1 MQARLHWISDCGD
14 SAAFPPVSN
23 ALTEPSGLLAA
34 GGDLRPR
41 RLLAA
46 YAQGIFPWY
55 EEGQPILWWSP
66 DPRAVLFPDDLHV
79 PRRLAR
85 TLRNSALTF
94 SADTAF
100 DAVIRN
106 CAAPRPKALGTWIT
120 RDMIEAYGD
129 LHRIGWAHA
138 FEGWS
143 GDDLVAGMYGV
154 AIGRVFFG
162 ESMFTRLDD
171 ASKAVFVRAVEY
183 LRARSFELIDSQVW
197 SGHLQSLGATTLPRP
212 EFVARLKTLCALP
225 GEPGH
230 WKHDYARHSQTRELQ
245 VCP

>member
-1 MQARLHWISDCGD
+1 MRARLHWIPDSGD
-14 SAAFPPVSN
+14 SVAFPPVAD
-23 ALTEPSGLLAA
+23 ALDEPNGLLAA
-34 GGDLRPR
+34 GGNLRPG

-66 DPRAVLFPDDLHV
+66 DPRAVLVPKDLHIS
-79 PRRLAR
+79 RRLAR
-85 TLRNSALTF
+85 TLRNSELTF

-100 DAVIRN
+100 DAVIRS
-106 CAAPRPKALGTWIT
+106 CAAPRPKAFGTWIT
-120 RDMIEAYGD
+120 TDMIEAYRR

-143 GDDLVAGMYGV
+143 GDELVAGMYGV

-162 ESMFTRLDD
+162 ESMFTRHDD
-171 ASKAVFVRAVEY
+171 ASKAVLIGAVEY
-183 LRARSFELIDSQVW
+183 LRARSFELIDCQVW

-212 EFVARLKTLCALP
+212 EFIARLKTLCAVP
-225 GEPGH
+225 GDPGH
-230 WKHDYARHSQTRELQ
+230 WQHDYALHSQALKPRIS
-245 VCP
+245 P